1 MNRIGRRTI
10 MYMPPPG
17 AGTRSMTDD
26 PADPLAEIMC
36 LPCNTFFVPH
46 SGTVFLT
53 LQHRRN
59 ADSLRSRGW
68 AKRFIPIYF
77 EPGGP
82 LGILP
87 AAFSKVTDTTK
98 GPP

>member
-1 MNRIGRRTI
+1 MIRTGQ
-10 MYMPPPG
+10 PV
-17 AGTRSMTDD
+17 
-26 PADPLAEIMC
+26 AEIMC
-36 LPCNTFFVPH
+36 LLCNTFFVPH
-46 SGTVFLT
+46 SGTEFLT
-53 LQHRRN
+53 LQRRRN
-59 ADSLRSRGW
+59 AVRFRSRGW

-87 AAFSKVTDTTK
+87 AAFSRVADTTK

>member
-1 MNRIGRRTI
+1 
-10 MYMPPPG
+10 MYMHAPPG
-17 AGTRSMTDD
+17 AGTRSMTDG
-26 PADPLAEIMC
+26 PHRSTRGRNYVLA
-36 LPCNTFFVPH
+36 LQHFFVPH

-53 LQHRRN
+53 LQRRRN
-59 ADSLRSRGW
+59 ADRFRSRGW

-87 AAFSKVTDTTK
+87 AAFSKVTDITK
-98 GPP
+98 GPPELEAHG

>member
-1 MNRIGRRTI
+1 MKTTWLKQARR
-10 MYMPPPG
+10 G
-17 AGTRSMTDD
+17 AACHAFSIENIEHPDD
-26 PADPLAEIMC
+26 PAEIMC
-36 LPCNTFFVPH
+36 LLCNTFFVPH

-53 LQHRRN
+53 LQRRRN
-59 ADSLRSRGW
+59 AHRLGSRGW

-87 AAFSKVTDTTK
+87 AAFSKATDTTK